1 MVSSSAGRA
10 GRHMDGTVA
19 APPAPRYIPAT
30 MKSLGSWMIGYGAF
44 LVGVGV
50 IGYLSN
56 PEKAATALISGGT
69 FGALSVV
76 WGVLLRRGLG
86 WARWAARAMTA
97 FLTAV
102 FTWRATVSWMAVQG
116 GQSEKIVA
124 AGLITAMLAASI
136 LTLFVLFARPAASR
150 IAADAASR

>member
-1 MVSSSAGRA
+1 MA
-10 GRHMDGTVA
+10 T
-19 APPAPRYIPAT
+19 PPAPRYSPVT

-44 LVGVGV
+44 LVGIGV

-56 PEKAATALISGGT
+56 PEKAATALVSGGT

-97 FLTAV
+97 LLAAV
-102 FTWRATVSWMAVQG
+102 FTWRATVTWLAALG
-116 GQSEKIVA
+116 GQPEKTVA
-124 AGLITAMLAASI
+124 AGLVTAMLAASI
-136 LTLFVLFARPAASR
+136 LTLFVLFARPAADR
-150 IAADAASR
+150 RAADPASR